1 MSVVNVNAVPPLDSE
16 IVNVVGLLTA
26 LTKYSSVIVIP
37 PKPAPLKITDMPAQS
52 ESVVPQVIKLPV
64 LDVEVQ
70 NTVIGLTVAVPVP
83 APTPVAVNVMPT
95 ELLIAPINT

>member
-1 MSVVNVNAVPPLDSE
+1 VSE
-16 IVNVVGLLTA
+16 H
-26 LTKYSSVIVIP
+26 
-37 PKPAPLKITDMPAQS
+37 
-52 ESVVPQVIKLPV
+52 VIKLP
-64 LDVEVQ
+64 DEEVELQ